1 MNEMPVFRCGDRVL
15 IKCGGR
21 DTPAQVFLAS
31 SHGRALA
38 LFFDAIIEGFAGS
51 MPVLW
56 DAEAATFRSIIGG
69 IAIGLVKD
77 EQRQ

>member
-1 MNEMPVFRCGDRVL
+1 MSEMPKFQRGDKVL
-15 IKCGGR
+15 ITCGGS
-21 DTPAQVFLAS
+21 DTPANVFLVAS
-31 SHGRALA
+31 NGQALA
-38 LFFDAIIEGFAGS
+38 LVFDAIIAGFAGS

-77 EQRQ
+77 EQ

>member
-1 MNEMPVFRCGDRVL
+1 MTEMPVFERGDRVL

-21 DTPAQVFLAS
+21 DTPAQVFMAS
-31 SHGRALA
+31 SNGRALA
-38 LFFDAIIEGFAGS
+38 LFFDAIIEGFVGS

-69 IAIGLVKD
+69 IAVGLAKD
-77 EQRQ
+77 ERQ